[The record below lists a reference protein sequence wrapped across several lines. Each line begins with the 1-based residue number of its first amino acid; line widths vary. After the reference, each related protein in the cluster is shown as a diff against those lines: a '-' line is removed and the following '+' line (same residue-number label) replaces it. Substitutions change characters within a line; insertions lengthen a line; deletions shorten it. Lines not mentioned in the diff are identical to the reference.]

1 MKNKIKVFDF
11 FSGCGGTSAGFA
23 QAGLDINFALEID
36 PDAAGSFAANFPKA
50 KVLCCDIRTTK
61 ASALD
66 EVLKDNKA
74 LTLFCGCAPCQP
86 FSRQNAN
93 KRKNDPRVD
102 LLSHFGRFVRHWR
115 PDYVFVENVPGLQ
128 RLPDRNS
135 PLSKFERLLRR
146 IGYEY
151 QVGVLPALWFG
162 VPQTRERLVLL
173 AAKSRVIQLPKAT
186 FGEGTAHP
194 RFSTVRDWIG
204 DLPRIGAG
212 EICPSDDVHQAS
224 SLSLLNLKRIAVTP
238 EGGGRKSWDASLWL
252 SCHKDH
258 VGHSD
263 VYGRLSWD
271 LPASGLTT
279 RCISYSNGRFGHPEQ
294 NRAISVREAACL
306 QTFPRDYKFAGSLT
320 SRARQIGNAVPPM
333 MAKAIGTCIRE
344 HAREHRAPLEMPG
357 KRSASIRAN
366 TA

>member
-1 MKNKIKVFDF
+1 MKKTIKVLDF

-23 QAGLDINFALEID
+23 QSGLDVSFALEID
-36 PDAAGSFAANFPKA
+36 TDAAGSFAANFPNA
-50 KVLCCDIRTTK
+50 KVLCNDIRKTK
-61 ASALD
+61 ASALND
-66 EVLKDNKA
+66 ILKDENT

-86 FSRQNAN
+86 FSRQNGN
-93 KRKNDPRVD
+93 KRRDDPRQD
-102 LLSHFGRFVRHWR
+102 LLSHFGRFVKYWR

-128 RLPDRNS
+128 RLPDKDS
-135 PLSKFERLLRR
+135 PLFMFESLLRR
-146 IGYEY
+146 LGYEY

-173 AAKSRVIQLPKAT
+173 ATKNGTIQLPKAK

-194 RFSTVRDWIG
+194 RFSTVRDWIA
-204 DLPRIGAG
+204 DLPPIEAG
-212 EICPSDDVHQAS
+212 ETCQSDHEHQAS
-224 SLSLLNLKRIAVTP
+224 ALSSLNLRRIAVTP
-238 EGGGRKSWDASLWL
+238 EGGGRESWARSLWL
-252 SCHKDH
+252 PCHKDH

-294 NRAISVREAACL
+294 NRAISIREAACL
-306 QTFPRDYKFAGSLT
+306 QTFPMSYRFTGSLT

-333 MAKAIGTCIRE
+333 MAKAIGDCILD
-344 HAREHRAPLEMPG
+344 HARHLH
-357 KRSASIRAN
+357 
-366 TA
+366 

>member
-1 MKNKIKVFDF
+1 MKRKIKVFDF

-23 QAGLDINFALEID
+23 QSGLEISFALEID
-36 PDAAGSFAANFPKA
+36 GDAASSFAANFPKA
-50 KVLCCDIRTTK
+50 RVLCGDIRTTSV
-61 ASALD
+61 SALNEAMKRD
-66 EVLKDNKA
+66 DA

-86 FSRQNAN
+86 FSKQNGN
-93 KRKNDPRVD
+93 KRKNDPRQD
-102 LLSHFGRFVRHWR
+102 LLSHFGRFVRYWR

-128 RLPDRNS
+128 RVPDKSS
-135 PLSKFERLLRR
+135 PLSKFERLLEKS
-146 IGYEY
+146 GYGF
-151 QVGVLPALWFG
+151 QVGVIPALWFG

-173 AAKSRVIQLPKAT
+173 AAKGSAIHLPKAS
-186 FGEGTAHP
+186 FGEGTANP
-194 RFSTVRDWIG
+194 RFATVRDWIA
-204 DLPRIGAG
+204 DLPPIEAG
-212 EICPSDDVHQAS
+212 ETCPSDGVHKAC
-224 SLSLLNLKRIAVTP
+224 SLSMLNLKRIAATP
-238 EGGGRKSWDASLWL
+238 EGGGRKSWNPSLWL

-294 NRAISVREAACL
+294 NRAISIREAACL

-333 MAKAIGTCIRE
+333 MARAIGTCIRE
-344 HAREHRAPLEMPG
+344 HAGE
-357 KRSASIRAN
+357 
-366 TA
+366 TD